1 MESLHHSIVEV
12 SSPVVYGNVKRLKRL
27 DAEGRR
33 LVWYSGNRAFKI
45 VDTEQQMITHTFI
58 DVFDGLPN
66 EALGFFDVMRGSH
79 LIASSY
85 AEEKRMLYLY
95 DLVCDEPVLKRR
107 RFENS
112 LKSSQGWREIYW
124 KDYQYFNGCISQKA
138 GLLVLGGKVERRFFF
153 DLQRRDKVDWEG
165 ALFTFKFR
173 DCSLYECEP
182 FIVVHAD
189 EPVYQLK
196 LLEDALNPQFICATR
211 TKRLFISHF
220 DYQLERWSI
229 LRSLSILNDSRRPQ
243 WPAFMELF
251 VSKDK
256 SQVRLSNKNHRI
268 HCFKLEQRKQEI

>member
-1 MESLHHSIVEV
+1 MESLHHSIVAV

-85 AEEKRMLYLY
+85 ADEKRMLYLY

-112 LKSSQGWREIYW
+112 LKSSQG
-124 KDYQYFNGCISQKA
+124 
-138 GLLVLGGKVERRFFF
+138 
-153 DLQRRDKVDWEG
+153 
-165 ALFTFKFR
+165 
-173 DCSLYECEP
+173 
-182 FIVVHAD
+182 
-189 EPVYQLK
+189 
-196 LLEDALNPQFICATR
+196 
-211 TKRLFISHF
+211 
-220 DYQLERWSI
+220 
-229 LRSLSILNDSRRPQ
+229 
-243 WPAFMELF
+243 
-251 VSKDK
+251 
-256 SQVRLSNKNHRI
+256 
-268 HCFKLEQRKQEI
+268 